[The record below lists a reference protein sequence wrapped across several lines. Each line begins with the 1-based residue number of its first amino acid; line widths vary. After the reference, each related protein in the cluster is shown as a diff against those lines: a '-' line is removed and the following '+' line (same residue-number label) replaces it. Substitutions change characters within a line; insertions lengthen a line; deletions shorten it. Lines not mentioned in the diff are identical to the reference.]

1 MSSYPT
7 LMPKFKLYLLTT
19 LLTIGLSIPGFAQ
32 NFENAKFGGD
42 FLSVGGGAR
51 ALGMGGAQT
60 AFVND
65 ITSGYWNPAGL
76 ARMEN
81 LELAYM
87 HSQRFAGIVNYDYG
101 ALGLPVRNSEGVFGI
116 SFFRQG
122 IDGIKNTME
131 AWDFENNRPRSNP
144 ADYFT
149 EFSAADMALFL
160 TYAAAATD
168 NLNWGVSAKVIN
180 HRLGPF
186 ADAWGYSLDVGMQY
200 QTSDYFFGVNVMD
213 ITTMMK
219 FWSVDSEELAPLG
232 DEDMFGGEFG
242 SEMPE
247 GQNERVLPTVKLGL
261 GRIFDFN
268 DFQLT
273 TAVDADIRFE
283 GRQTYFYNIGHMSI
297 EPHVGV
303 ELGYHDLVFLRTGV
317 TDFHLD
323 EEGNHYVSPT
333 IGAGLK
339 VGSIFLD
346 YGFSSFAGIASD
358 LGFTHRIS
366 LKVSL
371 DSDVFSR

>member
-1 MSSYPT
+1 MKRF
-7 LMPKFKLYLLTT
+7 LHILF
-19 LLTIGLSIPGFAQ
+19 IPLFTAWLITPASAQ
-32 NFENAKFGGD
+32 DFESVTYGGD

-60 AFVND
+60 SFVQD

-101 ALGLPVRNSEGVFGI
+101 AIGLPVPNSDGVVGV

-122 IDGIKNTME
+122 IDGIKNTLD
-131 AWDFENNRPRSNP
+131 AWDPEHNRPYSQP
-144 ADYFT
+144 AEHFT
-149 EFSAADMALFL
+149 EFSAADMALFI
-160 TYAAAATD
+160 TYASA
-168 NLNWGVSAKVIN
+168 LNEYISWGTSAKILN
-180 HRLGPF
+180 SRLGPF
-186 ADAWGYSLDVGMQY
+186 ADAWGYSLDLGIQY
-200 QTSDYFFGVNVMD
+200 QGPEYFFGINLMD

-219 FWSVDSEELAPLG
+219 FWSVNAENLQQLADVFD
-232 DEDMFGGEFG
+232 DEI
-242 SEMPE
+242 PE
-247 GQNERVLPTVKLGL
+247 GQNERIRPTVKFGF
-261 GRIFDFN
+261 GRIFSFSDFELAAAL
-268 DFQLT
+268 DTDL
-273 TAVDADIRFE
+273 RFE
-283 GRQTYFYNIGHMSI
+283 GRQTYFFNVGNMSI
-297 EPHVGV
+297 EPHLGL
-303 ELGYHDLVFLRTGV
+303 ELGYQDLVFLRGGL
-317 TDFHLD
+317 TDFHTD
-323 EEGNHYVSPT
+323 PDGNYFVSPT

-371 DSDVFSR
+371 DSGFIDR